1 MRSRRSA
8 WRCRIVLLA
17 AARLAGLYALGT
29 AVLLLLSFIA
39 LEGPPQAR
47 EGFTKFAAPVAFA
60 FALAFILLAVARRVG
75 LVALWLTLGTLWGV
89 SFRDIVVNPMDSA
102 AAFVAWSNLAIPLA
116 FLGGLGVRTTLRI
129 GLGRSKPAVLTVT
142 VALWVA
148 LLVPTLAMSILH
160 NRWLDFWYHS
170 VEYRIPKDFPRL
182 IWAVGPPIISALS
195 IAHVWVGTAL
205 PKVEALS
212 NRDDG

>member
-8 WRCRIVLLA
+8 SRCRIVLLA

-39 LEGPPQAR
+39 LDGPPKAR
-47 EGFTKFAAPVAFA
+47 EDFMEFAAPIAFA
-60 FALAFILLAVARRVG
+60 FALVFVLLAVARRVG

-116 FLGGLGVRTTLRI
+116 FLGGLGVPTTFRI

-160 NRWLDFWYHS
+160 NLWLDFWYHS
-170 VEYRIPKDFPRL
+170 VEYRIPNDFPRL

-195 IAHVWVGTAL
+195 IAHAWVGTAL
-205 PKVEALS
+205 PKVEAPAA
-212 NRDDG
+212 